1 SYGDNPK
8 NRYVLWNLAWA
19 RAALGDKAR
28 ALSLVK
34 RLTEIEPLSKDAI
47 SGMWAQDRVAMIA
60 AQTGEEELALRQ
72 LETSARSP
80 GGVTY
85 GNLKFN
91 PIWDPLRGDPRFE
104 KILEEAK
111 KPIALK

>member
-1 SYGDNPK
+1 IPK
-8 NRYVLWNLAWA
+8 EGVVIGNVAWA
-19 RAALGDKAR
+19 SAELGDKAR

-34 RLTEIEPLSKDAI
+34 RLTEIEPLSKDAMI
-47 SGMWAQDRVAMIA
+47 GMWAQDRVAIIA
-60 AQTGEEELALRQ
+60 TQTGEAELALRQ

-80 GGVTY
+80 AGVTY

-104 KILEEAK
+104 KIVASLASK
-111 KPIALK
+111 